1 MMRRKVAAGV
11 DKLTDIIND
20 EVIAAGGAAEAWGN
34 VPSAVPA
41 DDGVCPIC
49 GGSGFVLL
57 QDGTAKR
64 CACYAEQRLLLAQ
77 KEARLQPNLR
87 RMSFANFDLACYP
100 SGITAPGGKGQTYY
114 QLAREAREKTIKCCQ
129 EVIKGGRPRGL
140 LLLGQVG
147 SGKTHLAAAAAN
159 QLLRR
164 GKRVLFLVVPDFL
177 DELRNS
183 FGGEG
188 AESQR
193 LLDKA
198 KRTEVLVL
206 DDLGTHNMSDWTRSV
221 LFSVLN
227 YRVNEGL
234 TTIATSNLDFAA
246 LQEQLGTRSLSRLL
260 SLCEP
265 CLLVSDCDIRLRGL
279 EKA

>member
-1 MMRRKVAAGV
+1 M
-11 DKLTDIIND
+11 DKLADIIND
-20 EVIAAGGAAEAWGN
+20 EVIAAGGAADVPEN
-34 VPSAVPA
+34 LPSAVPDA
-41 DDGVCPIC
+41 GACPIC

-87 RMSFANFDLACYP
+87 RMSFGNFDLSCYP
-100 SGITAPGGKGQTYY
+100 SGIMAPGGKGQTYY

-129 EVIKGGRPRGL
+129 EVIRGGRPRGL

-183 FGGEG
+183 FGSEG
-188 AESQR
+188 TDSQC

-234 TTIATSNLDFAA
+234 TTLATSNLDFAA